1 MLQFGS
7 NYIGKCQDNNMKNGE
22 WWRDNGHNMVVNK
35 TMATMMW
42 NDGDDDEMMGEWQ
55 DDKGN
60 GDNAPRW
67 QQNGDDDG
75 MMGQWQDDKDN
86 GDNGQGWQ
94 RNGDDDGMMGQWQED
109 KDNGDNAPR
118 W

>member
-1 MLQFGS
+1 ML
-7 NYIGKCQDNNMKNGE
+7 
-22 WWRDNGHNMVVNK
+22 
-35 TMATMMW
+35 
-42 NDGDDDEMMGEWQ
+42 
-55 DDKGN
+55 
-60 GDNAPRW
+60 
-67 QQNGDDDG
+67 
-75 MMGQWQDDKDN
+75 GQWQDDKDN